1 MTVIWEGGVVSQDTP
16 VVVSLVPSHYHLG
29 RVVVGSQDTPVVSED
44 TQRVVSVV
52 SNDCHLGRVVVVS
65 QDTPVVVSLVPSHY
79 HLGRVVVGS
88 QDTPVVSE
96 DTQRVVSVVSND
108 CHLGRVVVVSQ
119 DTPVVVSLVPS
130 HYHLGRVVVGS
141 QDTPVVSEDTQRV
154 VSVVSNDYH
163 LKKMVLKQ
171 QHQCHEVTLPLSTA
185 ANWGVKKCHWD
196 KLFSPRATVSV
207 CKCRQAEGLPQGRQ
221 SHSTA
226 RKKQVSDMG
235 VSVSILI
242 PPSPPHQR
250 MPLASDKQRLGHSC
264 CSSRE
269 LNEVLNQVL
278 NLLRAREGNGAK
290 SGLHVP
296 YQRHKVYW
304 PDASEDP
311 GTLWASAPRKTLQIP
326 GVQGFLNSQQAVD
339 RHSKLHLKTK
349 TSLKVTIT
357 TGYSGPCLQSQH
369 FGRLRWADRL
379 RSGVQDQPD
388 QHCPTQLPG
397 LECNG
402 AILARCNLHVLGSN
416 HSPASAFR
424 VAGITGACH
433 YAQLISGFLVETGF
447 HRFILFETRVQWV
460 ISAHCNLQL
469 LGPSDPPTSAS
480 PVAETT
486 AMSHQA

>member
-1 MTVIWEGGVVSQDTP
+1 MTVIWGGA
-16 VVVSLVPSHYHLG
+16 
-29 RVVVGSQDTPVVSED
+29 
-44 TQRVVSVV
+44 
-52 SNDCHLGRVVVVS
+52 
-65 QDTPVVVSLVPSHY
+65 
-79 HLGRVVVGS
+79 
-88 QDTPVVSE
+88 
-96 DTQRVVSVVSND
+96 
-108 CHLGRVVVVSQ
+108 VVVSQ

-226 RKKQVSDMG
+226 RKKQVSDTG
-235 VSVSILI
+235 VSISILI

-250 MPLASDKQRLGHSC
+250 MPLASDKQRNSASQCDHPPPNLRKERLPEEGEHVPRVTQLAGGTLGHSC

-290 SGLHVP
+290 SGLHVLCRIRNPPHPPLPSHSLCHTQVP

-339 RHSKLHLKTK
+339 RSDSNQLEM
-349 TSLKVTIT
+349 SLK
-357 TGYSGPCLQSQH
+357 SGALSIFMNRNEH
-369 FGRLRWADRL
+369 EETNTHEK
-379 RSGVQDQPD
+379 RSE
-388 QHCPTQLPG
+388 L
-397 LECNG
+397 
-402 AILARCNLHVLGSN
+402 
-416 HSPASAFR
+416 
-424 VAGITGACH
+424 
-433 YAQLISGFLVETGF
+433 
-447 HRFILFETRVQWV
+447 
-460 ISAHCNLQL
+460 
-469 LGPSDPPTSAS
+469 
-480 PVAETT
+480 
-486 AMSHQA
+486 